1 MNWRGRSWRNIESSK
16 EEEIKS
22 YLLECGGEKQ
32 AVKSPAEK
40 WRVRLSDA
48 TFTYYTSDALYSTP
62 SNSKDPCVFDAWAH
76 IDKLVG
82 SPYAPPTKDY
92 LIGFDETGKGE
103 IIGHMILTGAIFPKE
118 IFKEI
123 EMEVG
128 SADTKKRHDFKYWD
142 DIFKRLDRFRSK
154 GFHFVCEEIPP
165 WQVDKYNVNK
175 IMDVTYQ
182 RILNI
187 FFRKAQIDRCRIVL
201 DDYKIGPTL
210 KRFLNF
216 LKKQGAEVIVTH
228 NADRTYL
235 EVKTASLVS
244 KRNREAKVKSINEN
258 PEFLIGGLS
267 IGSGNAADPQTIKW
281 LKEWHKSGKPWP
293 WPIKRS
299 FRTVREIE
307 GKLEEP
313 KKLAPPIREDILSEE
328 FLREFNKGHLS
339 IQSLSLICPGCG
351 ATLRSVTFA
360 TFDKGGHKA
369 SELKCPNCG
378 RFIKDAGFTMRY
390 YCGYV
395 IPDSSAVQR
404 NLISND
410 LAASRFFESF
420 TVVLPP
426 VVRKECDGTPRG
438 RREFEE
444 LGRYNAMGRIR
455 LECPG
460 KIEDVPSDFS
470 SDVRDEKIIEACLEN
485 NAILLTA
492 DKSMNAFAGG
502 KNVFTIF
509 I

>member
-1 MNWRGRSWRNIESSK
+1 VNLRGRSWKNIESSK
-16 EEEIKS
+16 AEEIKS
-22 YLLECGGEKQ
+22 HLIKCGGEKQ
-32 AVKSPAEK
+32 TVKNQAEK

-48 TFTYYTSDALYSTP
+48 TFTYYTSGTLYSTP
-62 SNSKDPCVFDAWAH
+62 SNSREPCVFDAWVY
-76 IDKLVG
+76 IDQLAG
-82 SPYAPPTKDY
+82 FPYAPPTKDY

-103 IIGHMILTGAIFPKE
+103 VIGHMILTGVIFPKE

-128 SADTKKRHDFKYWD
+128 LADTKKYHGFKYWD
-142 DIFKRLDRFRSK
+142 DIFKRLDRFRSR
-154 GFHFVCEEIPP
+154 GFYFICGEITP

-182 RILNI
+182 RILNT
-187 FFRKAQIDRCRIVL
+187 FFRKIQINRCRIVL
-201 DDYKIGPTL
+201 DDYGIGPTL

-216 LKKQGAEVIVTH
+216 LKKHEAEVIVTH
-228 NADRTYL
+228 NADRKYL

-258 PEFLIGGLS
+258 PEFLVGGLS

-281 LKEWHKSGKPWP
+281 LKEWHKSGKHWP
-293 WPIKRS
+293 WFVKRS

-307 GKLEEP
+307 GKREEP
-313 KKLAPPIREDILSEE
+313 KKLVPPIREDILSEE
-328 FLREFNKGHLS
+328 FLNEFNKGHLS
-339 IQSLSLICPGCG
+339 IQSLSVICRSCG
-351 ATLRSVTFA
+351 VTLRSVTFA
-360 TFDKGGHKA
+360 TFDREGRKV
-369 SELKCPNCG
+369 SELKCPSCG
-378 RFIKDAGFTMRY
+378 RFIKDAGFTLRY

-395 IPDSSAVQR
+395 VPDSSAVQR

-410 LAASRFFESF
+410 LAASRFFENF

-426 VVRKECDGTPRG
+426 IVRKECDGAPRG
-438 RREFEE
+438 IKEFEE

-455 LECPG
+455 LECSG
-460 KIEDVPSDFS
+460 KIEEVSSDLP
-470 SDVRDEKIIEACLEN
+470 SDVRDEKIIEACLDN

-492 DKSMNAFAGG
+492 DKSMSAFAGG

>member
-1 MNWRGRSWRNIESSK
+1 MTQGHPWRNIESSK
-16 EEEIKS
+16 AEEIKF
-22 YLLECGGEKQ
+22 YLLQCGGEEQ
-32 AVKSPAEK
+32 AVKSSTEK
-40 WRVRLSDA
+40 WRIRLSDA
-48 TFTYYTSDALYSTP
+48 TFTYYTSGTLYSTP
-62 SNSKDPCVFDAWAH
+62 SNSGDPCVLDAWAH
-76 IDKLVG
+76 MDELVG
-82 SPYAPPTKDY
+82 SSHTPPTRDY
-92 LIGFDETGKGE
+92 LVGFDETGKGE

-118 IFKEI
+118 IFREI
-123 EMEVG
+123 ETEVG

-142 DIFKRLDRFRSK
+142 SIFKRLDRLRNK
-154 GFHFVCEEIPP
+154 GLNFICEEIPP

-187 FFRKAQIDRCRIVL
+187 FFRKAQISRCRIVL
-201 DDYKIGPTL
+201 DDYKIGPIL

-216 LKKQGAEVIVTH
+216 LEKQGAEVIVTH
-228 NADRTYL
+228 NADRTFL
-235 EVKTASLVS
+235 EAKTASLIS
-244 KRNREAKVKSINEN
+244 KRFREAKIKTINET
-258 PEFLIGGLS
+258 PEFLIDGLS
-267 IGSGNAADPQTIKW
+267 VGSGNAADQQTIKW
-281 LKEWHKSGKPWP
+281 LNEWHRSGRPWP
-293 WPIKRS
+293 WFVKRS

-313 KKLAPPIREDILSEE
+313 KRIPPIRENILSEE
-328 FLREFNKGHLS
+328 FLKEFNKGHLY
-339 IQSLSLICPGCG
+339 IQSLSLTCPCCG
-351 ATLRSVTFA
+351 NTLKSVTFA
-360 TFDKGGHKA
+360 AFNRGGHKI
-369 SELKCPNCG
+369 SELKCPSCS
-378 RFIKDAGFTMRY
+378 RFIKDAGVTLRY

-404 NLISND
+404 NLIGND

-426 VVRKECDGTPRG
+426 IVRKECDGTPRG
-438 RREFEE
+438 IKEFED
-444 LGRYNAMGRIR
+444 LWRYNAMGRIR

-460 KIEDVPSDFS
+460 KIEEMPADLS